1 MPVLVMPDV
10 EMSFSIYCDV
20 SGQGLGCVLMHDGHV
35 IAYSSRQL
43 RKQEVNY
50 PTHDLELAAMVHALR
65 IWRHC
70 LMGKRCELYTDHKS
84 LKYIFTQSNL
94 NLRQRKWLELIK
106 DYDLAI
112 NYHPGKA
119 NVMVD
124 ALSRRSHVSQLVV
137 DSIPFELCEEFDKL
151 NLRIVANT
159 EATKME
165 VGSNLLQEIQK
176 GQVEDEKIEEIKRNT
191 KEEKSPG
198 FLEDEEG
205 VLWYKGR
212 IYVPY
217 VKELKDKILREVHES
232 TYSIH
237 LGGNKMYHDLKVTY
251 WFYGMKRDV
260 AEYVALCD
268 TCQQVKAKHQ

>member
-1 MPVLVMPDV
+1 VPVLVMPDV
-10 EMSFSIYCDV
+10 EMSLSIYCDV

-119 NVMVD
+119 NVMAD

-268 TCQQVKAKHQ
+268 TCQQVKAKH